1 MPKKKSKLAVLAER
15 IAIAR
20 RFIDQQQA
28 LLEILRIS
36 KQPTQEA
43 EGALRT
49 YVSSLLHLLAYQE
62 RLRLE
67 AQVKKGETKKGR

>member
-36 KQPTQEA
+36 KQPTRKPRE
-43 EGALRT
+43 LRGRT
-49 YVSSLLHLLAYQE
+49 SVLFCSFSL
-62 RLRLE
+62 
-67 AQVKKGETKKGR
+67 TKRDGD